1 MKKTIKTLYAF
12 TEDERKRVCELVDI
26 MPTTWRSTSI
36 SEKDIEFPVKKIKYF
51 EDRMI
56 AVRSNPYLYKYDI
69 DMFYDSIKLFSDHT
83 IKKHQ
88 ENMKMMD
95 NDNPNVNQETG
106 KDKREYLWLE
116 GQIRRIEDNLQ
127 ELHDILYEETDAEFR
142 CREDMEDIEYEEF
155 LEGKRVYRGSGGRK
169 TLVKVKDLMSDM
181 KKILNPKKKRK
192 RIVKSLTGRV
202 DTEYHTDQI

>member
-1 MKKTIKTLYAF
+1 MKKTIKTLYGF
-12 TEDERKRVCELVDI
+12 TDDERKRIIQLLT
-26 MPTTWRSTSI
+26 MLPTTWKSSSI
-36 SEKDIEFPVKKIKYF
+36 SDKDIKFPIKKIKYF

-69 DMFYDSIKLFSDHT
+69 DMFYDSIKLFCDHT
-83 IKKHQ
+83 INKHQ

-95 NDNPNVNQETG
+95 NDNPNVNQEIG

-127 ELHDILYEETDAEFR
+127 ELQDILYEETDAEFR
-142 CREDMEDIEYEEF
+142 FMGDMEFTTDIEYEEF

-169 TLVKVKDLMSDM
+169 TLVKVKDLMSDV

-192 RIVKSLTGRV
+192 RIVKSPKKIKL
-202 DTEYHTDQI
+202 